1 MAIMPFIKS
10 PIKVNIAGKKPK
22 LRSIFENPA
31 LLLPKLLI
39 SFFWLKFFE
48 IIIEKLKLP
57 IRYDIIIAIAK

>member
-1 MAIMPFIKS
+1 MPFIKS
-10 PIKVNIAGKKPK
+10 PIKVNRAGKKPK

-57 IRYDIIIAIAK
+57 SRYDIIIAIAK